1 MQIRKPTK
9 LASHDLLVL
18 LVIAVWTFVVLL
30 FSAAP
35 RDGSFLSVVEITRA
49 FYPIV
54 DELAI
59 CFGPSSHAVY
69 SHILWLPIAP
79 IFFLIVNRSRSV
91 RKAIAEHNP
100 SWPRIFAA
108 TALLAVFFFCYPPDI
123 SCTRNGSRAASVL
136 FSGRFTSTVIAGLI
150 TYLMA
155 GISAYVSLIIRSMIR
170 EVFGNP
176 ASRM

>member
-1 MQIRKPTK
+1 MQIRKPPK

-18 LVIAVWTFVVLL
+18 LVIAVWTSVVLL

-35 RDGSFLSVVEITRA
+35 RDGSFLSMVEITRT

-54 DELAI
+54 DELVI

-69 SHILWLPIAP
+69 SYMLWLPIAP
-79 IFFLIVNRSRSV
+79 IFFLIVNRSRGV
-91 RKAIAEHNP
+91 QKAIAEHNP
-100 SWPRIFAA
+100 SWLRILAA
-108 TALLAVFFFCYPPDI
+108 TALLAAFFFCYPPDI
-123 SCTRNGSRAASVL
+123 SCARNGSRTASLL
-136 FSGRFTSTVIAGLI
+136 FSGRVTSIVIAGLI

-155 GISAYVSLIIRSMIR
+155 GILAYVSLIIQSMIR

-176 ASRM
+176 AGRI